1 MSAFKGL
8 PQLMHRMR
16 ASKMRMCGMLLVA
29 CWLILNAQLAIAGH
43 QCDITPAA
51 SPVFTQHQGHLQPD
65 RLQHSSMH
73 AMPSMMDMSHGQAQ
87 NSLCEKHC
95 VPDSIQSDSGVLVLA
110 VLPTHTELM
119 LADAQ
124 QTPRVHHVDW
134 HTPPIVGPPTEI
146 AFCRFRE

>member
-1 MSAFKGL
+1 
-8 PQLMHRMR
+8 MHRMR

>member
-1 MSAFKGL
+1 MPAFRGI

-43 QCDITPAA
+43 QCDIAPSAT
-51 SPVFTQHQGHLQPD
+51 PVFTQHQGHLQPD
-65 RLQHSSMH
+65 HVQHSMH
-73 AMPSMMDMSHGQAQ
+73 SMPSMMDMSHGQAQ
-87 NSLCEKHC
+87 NSLCDKHC
-95 VPDSIQSDSGVLVLA
+95 IPDSIQSDSGMLVLA
-110 VLPTHTELM
+110 ALPTHTELV
-119 LADAQ
+119 LVDVQ
-124 QTPRVHHVDW
+124 QTPRIHHFDW

>member
-1 MSAFKGL
+1 MPAFKGL

-16 ASKMRMCGMLLVA
+16 ASKMRMCGMLLIA